1 MRSKHVAS
9 ATGLALYQDR
19 LARAQAELDRQ
30 GVDFLMVGIS
40 SDLYYLYGYEGHASE
55 RLTMLILPRSG
66 KAAVVVPKLES
77 PLLAE
82 RRDLADL
89 LIWEET
95 EAPTEL
101 AASFAG
107 DASGKTV
114 AVNDHLFSSFL
125 LKLQAAMPGATWV
138 SANDTLKALRM
149 IKDTREVEL
158 LHEAGRRTDVAW
170 EEFIK
175 SPLSGQ
181 TEIEAMQRLV
191 DLTTAQGLKVGF
203 GICASG
209 PNAASPHH
217 HTGDRVIQQ
226 GDSVVFDW
234 GGTLEGY
241 TSDVTRTLHVGEPSE
256 EFRTVYQ
263 IVLEANQAAL
273 DAVKPGAACQEID
286 RAARTVITD
295 AGYGDAFLHRTGHG
309 LGLDVHEEPY
319 LVEGNSMPLAAGMV
333 FSDEPGIYLAGRF
346 GIRIEDAVV
355 VTESGGMRLNEATR
369 ELVVVG

>member
-1 MRSKHVAS
+1 MAS

-40 SDLYYLYGYEGHASE
+40 SDLYYLYGYLGHASE
-55 RLTMLILPRSG
+55 RLTMLILPRTG

-82 RRDLADL
+82 RRELADL

-95 EAPTEL
+95 EAPTAL
-101 AASFAG
+101 AASFVG
-107 DASGKTV
+107 DAAGKTI
-114 AVNDHLFSSFL
+114 AVNDHLYSSFL
-125 LKLQAAMPGATWV
+125 LKLQAAAPGATWV

-149 IKDTREVEL
+149 IKDAREVEL

-170 EEFIK
+170 EEFIR

-181 TEIEAMQRLV
+181 TETEVMQRLAE
-191 DLTTAQGLKVGF
+191 LTRAQGLKVGF

-209 PNAASPHH
+209 PHAASPHH

-241 TSDVTRTLHVGEPSE
+241 TSDVTRTVHVGEPSE

-273 DAVKPGAACQEID
+273 DAVKPGAACQDVD
-286 RAARTVITD
+286 RAARKVITD

-319 LVEGNSMPLAAGMV
+319 LLEGNTMPLAAGMV

-346 GIRIEDAVV
+346 GVRIEDAVV
-355 VTESGGMRLNEATR
+355 CTESGGMRLNEATR
-369 ELVVVG
+369 DLIVVD

>member
-1 MRSKHVAS
+1 MAFT
-9 ATGLALYQDR
+9 TGLALYQDR

-55 RLTMLILPRSG
+55 RLTMLIVPRTG

-82 RRDLADL
+82 RRDLADH

-107 DASGKTV
+107 DAAGKTV

-149 IKDTREVEL
+149 IKDDREVEL

-170 EEFIK
+170 EEFIR

-181 TEIEAMQRLV
+181 TETEAMQRLV
-191 DLTTAQGLKVGF
+191 NLTMAQGLKIGF

-217 HTGDRVIQQ
+217 HTGARVIQE

-234 GGTLEGY
+234 GGALEGY

-256 EFRTVYQ
+256 EFRKVYQ

-273 DAVKPGAACQEID
+273 DAVEPGAACQDVD
-286 RAARTVITD
+286 RAARKVITD

-319 LVEGNSMPLAAGMV
+319 LVEGNTMPLAAGMV

-346 GIRIEDAVV
+346 GVRIEDAVV